1 MIVGQIESMAL
12 QAICDRLK
20 QDPYCQAIAPA
31 RVYCVGGAVRDLLL
45 GREVHDH
52 DWLVVGSSPQHML
65 EAGFLPVGRDFPVF
79 LHPQNQEEFALART
93 ERKIAR
99 GYQGFAFYCAPEV
112 SLEEDLRRRDLRIN
126 AMAIDAKGELQDPY
140 EGLCDLQ
147 QGLLRHVSQAFR
159 EDPVR
164 LLRVARFAA
173 RFPSFQIH
181 PETMTLM
188 REMVQVGETDHWTAE
203 RVWRELDQG
212 MAEIKPSALWR
223 CLADCKLKPF
233 DRLSEEEEPML
244 AQLDLAAADGAKRG
258 LTWGIFCSLAHEQF
272 REPVLASLKMP
283 RETQALC
290 HQVRKHQS
298 SLLGILFDD
307 PYTPDQHGD
316 SMAGLQ
322 PLSDEVLAAQA
333 QSIAGFFES
342 IDLMR
347 RPQQLHDLLAVIR
360 WHPAVQS
367 QASLRSKRAIE
378 ALEVLAEDYRH
389 AELNLSESQRRL
401 KGPALGEAIRLA
413 RALELSK
420 ALRTRYPR
428 GLHNTRP

>member
-93 ERKIAR
+93 ERKIAG

-258 LTWGIFCSLAHEQF
+258 LTWGIFCALTHEQF

-298 SLLGILFDD
+298 SLLDILFDD

-316 SMAGLQ
+316 SMAGLP
-322 PLSDEVLAAQA
+322 PLSDEVRAAQA

-378 ALEVLAEDYRH
+378 ALNVLAEDYRH
-389 AELNLSESQRRL
+389 AKLNVSESQRRL

>member
-1 MIVGQIESMAL
+1 MVVGQIESMAL

-93 ERKIAR
+93 ERKIAS

-233 DRLSEEEEPML
+233 DRLSEDEEPML

-258 LTWGIFCSLAHEQF
+258 LTWGIFCALTYEQF

-298 SLLGILFDD
+298 SLLDILFDD

-322 PLSDEVLAAQA
+322 PLSDEVRAAQA

-378 ALEVLAEDYRH
+378 ALKVLAEDYRH

-401 KGPALGEAIRLA
+401 KGPALGEAIRLV

-428 GLHNTRP
+428 GLHNPRP

>member
-99 GYQGFAFYCAPEV
+99 GYQGFAFYCTPEV

-258 LTWGIFCSLAHEQF
+258 LTWGIFCALTHEQF

-322 PLSDEVLAAQA
+322 PLSDEVRAAQA

-420 ALRTRYPR
+420 ALRTRYPH